1 MNAKRYSKQSKKI
14 KGYASTKLKTGYPSK
29 LKKKKKNLLTH
40 QQDSVMT
47 LFWNKWLK
55 ENCKQ
60 ILSFALICHL
70 HISIP
75 LSLKDQQKV
84 VISRPACKSR
94 RWFKEKRKIST
105 LNSFVLKRE
114 VISTL
119 GSHQFWKVRKN
130 TFSGKKL
137 KRKKKCILLEYD
149 KNNTA

>member
-1 MNAKRYSKQSKKI
+1 MPRGTQSSQRKSKAMPQLTENRISFKV
-14 KGYASTKLKTGYPSK
+14 
-29 LKKKKKNLLTH
+29 KKKKKQPTH
-40 QQDSVMT
+40 SPTGFSYDTFLEQMAQRKLQTNFVICS
-47 LFWNKWLK
+47 N
-55 ENCKQ
+55 
-60 ILSFALICHL
+60 ICHL

-84 VISRPACKSR
+84 VISRPACRSR

-137 KRKKKCILLEYD
+137 KRKKKCILMEYD